1 MRLPADGSRSRSL
14 SGSNGRP
21 AAPAARTAGAALL
34 AAVLLAW
41 APAGHAQ
48 AATDTTLLR
57 GQQVTESNLLD
68 ALTPPGALPEGTKTR
83 SLRIGRDGA
92 GVASPRPTGKAALL
106 ITFVTDSADLT
117 PTARQQLDIVAAAMR
132 NDRLASYRFTV
143 EGHADP
149 RGTPEG
155 NLVLSQRRADAVRD
169 YLVSTH
175 RIDAARLMTEGKGQ
189 AEPLNRER
197 PAAPENRRVTFVTIP
212 N

>member
-1 MRLPADGSRSRSL
+1 MRLPAPCPRPRSIGWRADL
-14 SGSNGRP
+14 ALRIAGGVLLTG
-21 AAPAARTAGAALL
+21 ALVAPAPR
-34 AAVLLAW
+34 VR
-41 APAGHAQ
+41 AQ
-48 AATDTTLLR
+48 AAADTPVLR
-57 GQQVTESNLLD
+57 GQQVTESNLLE

-92 GVASPRPTGKAALL
+92 GVSATRPTGKAALL

-149 RGTPEG
+149 RGTPES

-169 YLVSTH
+169 YLVSVH

-189 AEPLNRER
+189 TEPLNRQR